1 MAEEEPQPDAAQEPQ
16 EAPSAGSGK
25 FYYSADSTYDGEWTL
40 AEAAAQ
46 GEVEGA
52 EGVQE
57 GEEAPA
63 AAAPAKLRHGKG
75 TLTTGEYSY
84 TGDFERDVIHG
95 EGTFTFASGASYNGS
110 WTNGVY
116 DGAGTY
122 TWSDGTRYEGAWS
135 KGKMHGEGTYT
146 DKAGHQWT
154 GTYYNGMGPGL
165 ERLDN

>member
-1 MAEEEPQPDAAQEPQ
+1 MHAVQQRRVHRPLLTRADRTQGLTALARHTQARRPDIASTLYVTSRASADHLASRSAAQEPQ

-63 AAAPAKLRHGKG
+63 AAAPAKLRHGKVR
-75 TLTTGEYSY
+75 S
-84 TGDFERDVIHG
+84 H
-95 EGTFTFASGASYNGS
+95 
-110 WTNGVY
+110 
-116 DGAGTY
+116 
-122 TWSDGTRYEGAWS
+122 TR
-135 KGKMHGEGTYT
+135 
-146 DKAGHQWT
+146 
-154 GTYYNGMGPGL
+154 
-165 ERLDN
+165 

>member
-1 MAEEEPQPDAAQEPQ
+1 MTPKARIQFFARLTFITLRHYAAQ
-16 EAPSAGSGK
+16 
-25 FYYSADSTYDGEWTL
+25 
-40 AEAAAQ
+40 
-46 GEVEGA
+46 
-52 EGVQE
+52 
-57 GEEAPA
+57 
-63 AAAPAKLRHGKG
+63 G

-95 EGTFTFASGASYNGS
+95 EGTFTFASGASYKGS

>member
-1 MAEEEPQPDAAQEPQ
+1 MLAFSPRAQVSELVARGSSLNDTDDDGWIPVHYAAQ
-16 EAPSAGSGK
+16 
-25 FYYSADSTYDGEWTL
+25 
-40 AEAAAQ
+40 
-46 GEVEGA
+46 
-52 EGVQE
+52 
-57 GEEAPA
+57 
-63 AAAPAKLRHGKG
+63 G